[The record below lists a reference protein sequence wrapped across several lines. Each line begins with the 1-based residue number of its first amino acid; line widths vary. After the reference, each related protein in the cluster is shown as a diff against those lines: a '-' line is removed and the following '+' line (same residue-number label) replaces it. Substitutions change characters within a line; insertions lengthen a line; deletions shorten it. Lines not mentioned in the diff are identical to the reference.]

1 MTNSSGT
8 TKSSGAILD
17 GAAAPGGASPTDGAS
32 NLDSRQAGPEGAA
45 SMDGRSTAWVDRI
58 LKEFPVDLARLWI
71 VADPDD
77 VLLDEQVLSGLRER
91 GFEVL
96 PFEDSVAFRA
106 EYEERYRAAWDRGE
120 PGPSR
125 ALILHLPGT
134 TNPPGANLDS
144 RQAGPAGAAPMDG
157 CRSVSDLPWDYVR
170 QARKLGLS
178 LAELFPKLS
187 YAVVRQLGSEMLP
200 SLFEAQAR
208 HAHQSL
214 GEAATKEFV
223 LTHIFRISPHLITRP
238 EDFWRE
244 LLRLHYREAA
254 LPPVL
259 AQHMG
264 QVVGEHNALRTPSM
278 AAAPDGAA
286 VPASQFA
293 PGELVKG
300 IPIAEL
306 FANKSITL
314 RVVQE
319 AWFRYLTKLGVTG
332 TRTGEPTPPD
342 YVAKLD
348 LPFDHHDVRV
358 IVDSMFLDGTL
369 HPLVVQGVPAT
380 LPEWA
385 KAGVVQDPASMRNLV
400 LEGIKSLKAE
410 VPTIQS
416 PHRDW
421 THFSRRLGEVISRF
435 HGLDAARAESIKD
448 AMRELV
454 ISADDQ
460 LREWVGKHYA
470 DLPSLPAAKGP
481 IMVHH
486 VPRYLAMRRGNGEEK
501 IALVVFDGLAVDQ
514 WIQIRES
521 VINRSQRLMFDENA
535 CFAWLPTLTSVS
547 RQALFSAL
555 RPREFA
561 DSIESTS
568 QEPAQWTRFW
578 QDHGLRANEVL
589 YRKSIKRTDDLP
601 ALEAALTNPAMK
613 VAGLVVDTVDEIIH
627 GAVLGKRGI
636 AAQIAS
642 WCESGFVDRLFS
654 MLLDNGFHV
663 YLTADHG
670 NVEAVGIGR
679 PNQGV
684 ASELRGERVRTY
696 RSEAVI
702 AETAA
707 ANPESFRL
715 DVAGLP
721 ANFMPL
727 FAGGRGA
734 FVPKETQVVVH
745 GGISVEELIVPF
757 VKVSYVTNLPGADLD
772 SRQAGPEGA
781 ASRDGGR
788 N

>member
-1 MTNSSGT
+1 M
-8 TKSSGAILD
+8 
-17 GAAAPGGASPTDGAS
+17 
-32 NLDSRQAGPEGAA
+32 
-45 SMDGRSTAWVDRI
+45 TAWIDRI
-58 LKEFPVDLARLWI
+58 LKEFPDDLARLWI

-77 VLLDEQVLSGLRER
+77 MLLDQQVLSGLRER
-91 GFEVL
+91 SFEVL
-96 PFEDSVAFRA
+96 PFEDSIAFRA
-106 EYEERYRAAWDRGE
+106 EYEERYRVAWDRGE

-134 TNPPGANLDS
+134 N
-144 RQAGPAGAAPMDG
+144 
-157 CRSVSDLPWDYVR
+157 VSDLPWDYLR
-170 QARKLGLS
+170 QARKLSLS

-259 AQHMG
+259 AQHVG
-264 QVVGEHNALRTPSM
+264 QVVGEHNA
-278 AAAPDGAA
+278 
-286 VPASQFA
+286 F
-293 PGELVKG
+293 KG
-300 IPIAEL
+300 IPIVEL
-306 FANKSITL
+306 LANKGITL

-319 AWFRYLTKLGVTG
+319 AWFRYLTKLGITG
-332 TRTGEPTPPD
+332 VRTDEPTPPD
-342 YVAKLD
+342 YVAKID

-369 HPLVVQGVPAT
+369 HPLVVQGVPAN
-380 LPEWA
+380 LPEWT

-400 LEGIKSLKAE
+400 LEGIKSLNEE
-410 VPTIQS
+410 VPTIES
-416 PHRDW
+416 AHRDW

-448 AMRELV
+448 AMRDLV
-454 ISADDQ
+454 NSADDR
-460 LREWVGKHYA
+460 LRDWVGKHYA

-501 IALVVFDGLAVDQ
+501 VALVVFDGLAVDQ
-514 WIQIRES
+514 WIQIRETLIS
-521 VINRSQRLMFDENA
+521 RSQQLMFDENA

-547 RQALFSAL
+547 RQALFSGM

-568 QEPAQWTRFW
+568 QEPMQWRRFW

-601 ALEAALTNPAMK
+601 ALEAALTNPTVK
-613 VAGLVVDTVDEIIH
+613 VAGLVVDTVDDIIH
-627 GAVLGKRGI
+627 GAVLGKR
-636 AAQIAS
+636 ATVAQIAS

-670 NVEAVGIGR
+670 NVDAVGIGR

-696 RSEAVI
+696 RSENLIV
-702 AETAA
+702 ETETTI
-707 ANPESFRL
+707 PETFRL
-715 DVAGLP
+715 DIAGLP

-734 FVPKETQVVVH
+734 FVSKDDQVVVH

-757 VKVSYVTNLPGADLD
+757 VKVSYVH
-772 SRQAGPEGA
+772 
-781 ASRDGGR
+781 
-788 N
+788 

>member
-1 MTNSSGT
+1 M
-8 TKSSGAILD
+8 
-17 GAAAPGGASPTDGAS
+17 
-32 NLDSRQAGPEGAA
+32 
-45 SMDGRSTAWVDRI
+45 TAWVDRI

-77 VLLDEQVLSGLRER
+77 VLLDEQVLSGLREH

-96 PFEDSVAFRA
+96 PFEDSIAFRA

-125 ALILHLPGT
+125 ALILHLRGM
-134 TNPPGANLDS
+134 NVA
-144 RQAGPAGAAPMDG
+144 
-157 CRSVSDLPWDYVR
+157 DLPWDYLR
-170 QARKLGLS
+170 QARKLSLS
-178 LAELFPKLS
+178 LAELFPRLS
-187 YAVVRQLGSEMLP
+187 YTVVRQLGSEMLP
-200 SLFEAQAR
+200 ALFEAQAR

-223 LTHIFRISPHLITRP
+223 LTHIFRISPHLITRS

-259 AQHMG
+259 AQHVE
-264 QVVGEHNALRTPSM
+264 QVVGEHNA
-278 AAAPDGAA
+278 
-286 VPASQFA
+286 F
-293 PGELVKG
+293 KG
-300 IPIAEL
+300 IPIADL
-306 FANKSITL
+306 FAHKSLTL

-369 HPLVVQGVPAT
+369 HPLMVQGVPAT

-400 LEGIKSLKAE
+400 FEGIKSLKVE
-410 VPTIQS
+410 VPTIES

-421 THFSRRLGEVISRF
+421 THFSRRIGEVISRF
-435 HGLDAARAESIKD
+435 HGLDAARAESLKD
-448 AMRELV
+448 EMRGLV
-454 ISADDQ
+454 SDADSRLQ
-460 LREWVGKHYA
+460 EWVETHYA

-481 IMVHH
+481 VMVHH
-486 VPRYLAMRRGNGEEK
+486 VPRYLAMRRASGEEK

-514 WIQIRES
+514 WTQIRECI
-521 VINRSQRLMFDENA
+521 VHRAPRLMFDENA

-547 RQALFSAL
+547 RQALFSGL

-561 DSIESTS
+561 DSIETTS
-568 QEPAQWTRFW
+568 KEPQHWTRFW

-589 YRKSIKRTDDLP
+589 YRKSLKRTDDLP
-601 ALEAALTNPAMK
+601 ELESLLSSPSVK
-613 VAGLVVDTVDEIIH
+613 IAGLVVDTVDEIIH
-627 GAVLGKRGI
+627 GAVLGKRGV
-636 AAQIAS
+636 AAQIGS
-642 WCESGFVDRLFS
+642 WCDSGFVDRLFA
-654 MLLDNGFHV
+654 MLLENGFHV

-670 NVEAVGIGR
+670 NAEAVGIGR

-684 ASELRGERVRTY
+684 ASELRGERVRIY
-696 RSEAVI
+696 RSEALI

-707 ANPESFRL
+707 ANPDTFRL

-734 FVPKETQVVVH
+734 FVPKGDQVVVH
-745 GGISVEELIVPF
+745 GGMSMEELIVPF
-757 VKVSYVTNLPGADLD
+757 VRVSYVN
-772 SRQAGPEGA
+772 
-781 ASRDGGR
+781 
-788 N
+788 

>member
-1 MTNSSGT
+1 
-8 TKSSGAILD
+8 
-17 GAAAPGGASPTDGAS
+17 
-32 NLDSRQAGPEGAA
+32 LDSRQAVPEGAA
-45 SMDGRSTAWVDRI
+45 SRDRRSTAWVDRV
-58 LKEFPVDLARLWI
+58 LKEFPADLARLWI
-71 VADPDD
+71 VADPDH
-77 VLLDEQVLSGLRER
+77 VLLQGQVLSGLRER

-96 PFEDSVAFRA
+96 PFEDSIAFRA
-106 EYEERYRAAWDRGE
+106 EYEERYRAAWDRGDI
-120 PGPSR
+120 GPSR
-125 ALILHLPGT
+125 ALILHLRD
-134 TNPPGANLDS
+134 TNVG
-144 RQAGPAGAAPMDG
+144 
-157 CRSVSDLPWDYVR
+157 DLPWDYLR
-170 QARKLGLS
+170 QARTLSLS
-178 LAELFPKLS
+178 LAELLPRLR
-187 YAVVRQLGSEMLP
+187 YAVVSQLDSEMLP
-200 SLFEAQAR
+200 ALFEAQER
-208 HAHQSL
+208 YAHQPL

-223 LTHIFRISPHLITRP
+223 LMHLFRISPHLITRP

-244 LLRLHYREAA
+244 LLRLHYRDSA

-259 AQHMG
+259 AQHVG
-264 QVVGEHNALRTPSM
+264 QVLGEHSDFNGM
-278 AAAPDGAA
+278 
-286 VPASQFA
+286 
-293 PGELVKG
+293 
-300 IPIAEL
+300 PIAEL
-306 FANKSITL
+306 FAHKSLTL

-319 AWFRYLTKLGVTG
+319 AWFRYLAKLGVTG
-332 TRTGEPTPPD
+332 TRAGEPSPPD
-342 YVAKLD
+342 YVAKID

-369 HPLVVQGVPAT
+369 HPLVVQNVPAT

-385 KAGVVQDPASMRNLV
+385 KAGVVQDPGSMRSLV
-400 LEGIKSLKAE
+400 LEGIERLKADM
-410 VPTIQS
+410 PTIES

-435 HGLDAARAESIKD
+435 HGLDAARAESIKE
-448 AMRELV
+448 AMRDLL
-454 ISADDQ
+454 ISADDR

-514 WIQIRES
+514 WAQIRES
-521 VINRSQRLMFDENA
+521 VIRRSQRLVFEENA

-547 RQALFSAL
+547 RQALFSGL

-561 DSIESTS
+561 DSIESTL
-568 QEPAQWTRFW
+568 QESAQWTRFW
-578 QDHGLRANEVL
+578 QDHHLPANEVL

-601 ALEAALTNPAMK
+601 ALEAALTNPALK

-654 MLLDNGFHV
+654 LLLDKGFHV
-663 YLTADHG
+663 YLTSDHG
-670 NVEAVGIGR
+670 NVEAAGIGR
-679 PNQGV
+679 LSQGV
-684 ASELRGERVRTY
+684 ASELRGERVRIY
-696 RSEAVI
+696 RREAVI

-707 ANPESFRL
+707 ANPETFRV

-721 ANFMPL
+721 ASFMPL

-734 FVPKETQVVVH
+734 FVPKDAQVVVH

-757 VKVSYVTNLPGADLD
+757 VKVSYVN
-772 SRQAGPEGA
+772 
-781 ASRDGGR
+781 
-788 N
+788 

>member
-1 MTNSSGT
+1 M
-8 TKSSGAILD
+8 
-17 GAAAPGGASPTDGAS
+17 
-32 NLDSRQAGPEGAA
+32 
-45 SMDGRSTAWVDRI
+45 TAWVDRI
-58 LKEFPVDLARLWI
+58 LKEFPADLARLWI

-96 PFEDSVAFRA
+96 PFEDSIAFRA
-106 EYEERYRAAWDRGE
+106 EHEERYRAAWDRGE

-125 ALILHLPGT
+125 ALILHLR
-134 TNPPGANLDS
+134 GANV
-144 RQAGPAGAAPMDG
+144 A
-157 CRSVSDLPWDYVR
+157 DLPWDYLR
-170 QARKLGLS
+170 QARKLSLS
-178 LAELFPKLS
+178 LVELFPKLS

-214 GEAATKEFV
+214 GETATKEFV

-244 LLRLHYREAA
+244 LLRLHYREAV

-259 AQHMG
+259 AQHVG
-264 QVVGEHNALRTPSM
+264 QVLSERTI
-278 AAAPDGAA
+278 
-286 VPASQFA
+286 F
-293 PGELVKG
+293 KG
-300 IPIAEL
+300 IPVAEL
-306 FANKSITL
+306 FMQKSLTL
-314 RVVQE
+314 RLVQD
-319 AWFRYLTKLGVTG
+319 AWYRYLTKLGLTG
-332 TRTGEPTPPD
+332 TRTREPVSPD
-342 YVAKLD
+342 YLPQAD
-348 LPFDHHDVRV
+348 IPFDHHDVRV

-380 LPEWA
+380 LPEWV
-385 KAGVVQDPASMRNLV
+385 KAGVLQDPASMRNLV
-400 LEGIKSLKAE
+400 LDGIKSLKPE
-410 VPTIQS
+410 VPTIES

-421 THFSRRLGEVISRF
+421 THFSRRLGEIISRF
-435 HGLDAARAESIKD
+435 HGLDADRAESIKE
-448 AMRELV
+448 AMRDLV

-514 WIQIRES
+514 WIQIRET

-547 RQALFSAL
+547 RQALFSGL

-568 QEPAQWTRFW
+568 QEPAKWTRFW
-578 QDHGLRANEVL
+578 QDHGLRANEVV
-589 YRKSIKRTDDLP
+589 YRKSIRRTDDLL
-601 ALEAALTNPAMK
+601 ALEAALTNPAVK

-627 GAVLGKRGI
+627 GAVLGKRSI

-679 PNQGV
+679 PNQGL
-684 ASELRGERVRTY
+684 ASELRGERVRIY
-696 RSEAVI
+696 RSEALI

-707 ANPESFRL
+707 ANPETFRL

-721 ANFMPL
+721 ASFIPL

-734 FVPKETQVVVH
+734 FVPKDDQVVVH
-745 GGISVEELIVPF
+745 GGVSVEELIVPF
-757 VKVSYVTNLPGADLD
+757 VKVSYAN
-772 SRQAGPEGA
+772 
-781 ASRDGGR
+781 
-788 N
+788 

>member
-1 MTNSSGT
+1 M
-8 TKSSGAILD
+8 
-17 GAAAPGGASPTDGAS
+17 
-32 NLDSRQAGPEGAA
+32 
-45 SMDGRSTAWVDRI
+45 TAWVDRI

-77 VLLDEQVLSGLRER
+77 VLLQSQVLSGLRER

-96 PFEDSVAFRA
+96 PFEDSITFRA

-134 TNPPGANLDS
+134 N
-144 RQAGPAGAAPMDG
+144 
-157 CRSVSDLPWDYVR
+157 VSDLPWDYLR
-170 QARKLGLS
+170 QARKLSLS

-200 SLFEAQAR
+200 ALFEAQAR

-254 LPPVL
+254 LPLVL

-264 QVVGEHNALRTPSM
+264 QVVGEHNA
-278 AAAPDGAA
+278 
-286 VPASQFA
+286 F
-293 PGELVKG
+293 KG
-300 IPIAEL
+300 MPIAEL
-306 FANKSITL
+306 FAHKSITL

-400 LEGIKSLKAE
+400 CDGIKSLKAE
-410 VPTIQS
+410 VPTIDS
-416 PHRDW
+416 LHRDW

-435 HGLDAARAESIKD
+435 HGLDAAGAESIKD
-448 AMRELV
+448 AMRDLV
-454 ISADDQ
+454 ISADDR

-470 DLPSLPAAKGP
+470 DLPSLPAFTRP

-486 VPRYLAMRRGNGEEK
+486 MPRYLAMRRSSGEEK

-547 RQALFSAL
+547 RQALFSGL

-601 ALEAALTNPAMK
+601 ALEAALTNPAVK

-654 MLLDNGFHV
+654 LLLDNGFHV
-663 YLTADHG
+663 YLTSDHG
-670 NVEAVGIGR
+670 NVDGVGIGR

-707 ANPESFRL
+707 AYPETFRL

-757 VKVSYVTNLPGADLD
+757 VKVSYVTNPPGADLD

-781 ASRDGGR
+781 ASRNGGR

>member
-1 MTNSSGT
+1 M
-8 TKSSGAILD
+8 
-17 GAAAPGGASPTDGAS
+17 
-32 NLDSRQAGPEGAA
+32 
-45 SMDGRSTAWVDRI
+45 TAWVDRI
-58 LKEFPVDLARLWI
+58 LKEFPADLARLWI

-96 PFEDSVAFRA
+96 PFEDSIAFRA

-134 TNPPGANLDS
+134 NVG
-144 RQAGPAGAAPMDG
+144 
-157 CRSVSDLPWDYVR
+157 DLPWDYLR
-170 QARKLGLS
+170 QARRLSLS

-223 LTHIFRISPHLITRP
+223 LTNIFRINPHLITRP

-244 LLRLHYREAA
+244 LLGLHYREAL

-259 AQHMG
+259 AEH
-264 QVVGEHNALRTPSM
+264 VEHVLGERSI
-278 AAAPDGAA
+278 
-286 VPASQFA
+286 F
-293 PGELVKG
+293 KG
-300 IPIAEL
+300 IPVADL
-306 FANKSITL
+306 FLQKSLAL
-314 RVVQE
+314 RVVQD
-319 AWFRYLTKLGVTG
+319 AWYRYLTKLGLTG
-332 TRTGEPTPPD
+332 TRTGEPAPPE
-342 YVAKLD
+342 YVPKLD
-348 LPFDHHDVRV
+348 IPFDHHDVRV

-369 HPLVVQGVPAT
+369 HPLAIQGAPVN

-400 LEGIKSLKAE
+400 LEGIKNLADELPNAAS
-410 VPTIQS
+410 S
-416 PHRDW
+416 YRDW
-421 THFSRRLGEVISRF
+421 THFSRRIGEVISRF
-435 HGLDAARAESIKD
+435 HSLDAAQAESLKD
-448 AMRELV
+448 ELRGLV
-454 ISADDQ
+454 SVADSRLQ
-460 LREWVGKHYA
+460 EWVEARYA

-481 IMVHH
+481 VMVHH
-486 VPRYLAMRRGNGEEK
+486 VPRYLAMRRASGEEK
-501 IALVVFDGLAVDQ
+501 IALVVLDGLAVDQ
-514 WIQIRES
+514 WTQIRECI
-521 VINRSQRLMFDENA
+521 VHRAPRLMFDENA

-547 RQALFSAL
+547 RQALFSGL

-561 DSIESTS
+561 DSIETTS
-568 QEPAQWTRFW
+568 KEPQHWTRFW

-589 YRKSIKRTDDLP
+589 YRKSIKRTDDIP
-601 ALEAALTNPAMK
+601 ALEAALSNPAVK

-663 YLTADHG
+663 YWTSDHG

-684 ASELRGERVRTY
+684 ASELRGERVRIY

-707 ANPESFRL
+707 AYPETFRL

-734 FVPKETQVVVH
+734 FVPKDDQAVVH

-757 VKVSYVTNLPGADLD
+757 VKVSYVTNPSGADLD
-772 SRQAGPEGA
+772 SRQVGPEGA

>member
-1 MTNSSGT
+1 M
-8 TKSSGAILD
+8 
-17 GAAAPGGASPTDGAS
+17 
-32 NLDSRQAGPEGAA
+32 
-45 SMDGRSTAWVDRI
+45 TAWVDRI
-58 LKEFPVDLARLWI
+58 LKEFPADLARLWI

-96 PFEDSVAFRA
+96 PFEDSIAFRA
-106 EYEERYRAAWDRGE
+106 EYEERYRAAWDQGE
-120 PGPSR
+120 PVPSR
-125 ALILHLPGT
+125 ALILHLRGT
-134 TNPPGANLDS
+134 NVG
-144 RQAGPAGAAPMDG
+144 
-157 CRSVSDLPWDYVR
+157 DLPWDYLR
-170 QARKLGLS
+170 QARKLSLS

-187 YAVVRQLGSEMLP
+187 YTVVRQLGSEMLP

-223 LTHIFRISPHLITRP
+223 LTHIFRISPHLITRA

-264 QVVGEHNALRTPSM
+264 HVLGERTI
-278 AAAPDGAA
+278 
-286 VPASQFA
+286 F
-293 PGELVKG
+293 KG
-300 IPIAEL
+300 IPVAEL
-306 FANKSITL
+306 FSQKSLTL
-314 RVVQE
+314 RLVQD
-319 AWFRYLTKLGVTG
+319 AWYRYLTKLGLTG
-332 TRTGEPTPPD
+332 TRTGEPVPPD
-342 YVAKLD
+342 YVPQAD
-348 LPFDHHDVRV
+348 IPFDHHDVRV

-385 KAGVVQDPASMRNLV
+385 KAGVLQDPASMRNLV

-410 VPTIQS
+410 VPTIES

-435 HGLDAARAESIKD
+435 HGLDTAWAESIKD
-448 AMRELV
+448 AMRDLV

-486 VPRYLAMRRGNGEEK
+486 VPRYLAMRRGNGEAK
-501 IALVVFDGLAVDQ
+501 VALVVFDGLAVDQ
-514 WIQIRES
+514 WIQIRET
-521 VINRSQRLMFDENA
+521 VINRSQRLMFDESA

-547 RQALFSAL
+547 RQALFSGL

-601 ALEAALTNPAMK
+601 ALGAALSNPTVK

-636 AAQIAS
+636 AAQIAN

-654 MLLDNGFHV
+654 LLLDNGFHV
-663 YLTADHG
+663 YLTSDHG

-679 PNQGV
+679 PNEGV
-684 ASELRGERVRTY
+684 ASELRGERVRIY
-696 RSEAVI
+696 RSEALI

-707 ANPESFRL
+707 ANPKTFRL

-721 ANFMPL
+721 ASFMPL

-734 FVPKETQVVVH
+734 FVPKDDQVVVH
-745 GGISVEELIVPF
+745 GGVSVEELIVPF
-757 VKVSYVTNLPGADLD
+757 VKVSYAN
-772 SRQAGPEGA
+772 
-781 ASRDGGR
+781 
-788 N
+788 

>member
-1 MTNSSGT
+1 M
-8 TKSSGAILD
+8 
-17 GAAAPGGASPTDGAS
+17 
-32 NLDSRQAGPEGAA
+32 
-45 SMDGRSTAWVDRI
+45 TAWVDRI

-77 VLLDEQVLSGLRER
+77 VLLDEQVLSGLREH

-96 PFEDSVAFRA
+96 PFEDSIAFRA

-125 ALILHLPGT
+125 ALILHLRGI
-134 TNPPGANLDS
+134 NVA
-144 RQAGPAGAAPMDG
+144 
-157 CRSVSDLPWDYVR
+157 DLPWDYLR
-170 QARKLGLS
+170 QARKLSLS
-178 LAELFPKLS
+178 LAELFPRLS
-187 YAVVRQLGSEMLP
+187 YTVVRQLGSEMLP
-200 SLFEAQAR
+200 ALFEAQAR

-223 LTHIFRISPHLITRP
+223 LTHIFRISPHLITRS

-259 AQHMG
+259 AQHVE
-264 QVVGEHNALRTPSM
+264 QVVGGHNA
-278 AAAPDGAA
+278 
-286 VPASQFA
+286 F
-293 PGELVKG
+293 KG
-300 IPIAEL
+300 IPIADL
-306 FANKSITL
+306 FAHKSLTL

-400 LEGIKSLKAE
+400 FEGIKSLKAE
-410 VPTIQS
+410 VPTIES

-435 HGLDAARAESIKD
+435 HRLDAARAESIKD
-448 AMRELV
+448 AMRDLA
-454 ISADDQ
+454 ISADDR

-486 VPRYLAMRRGNGEEK
+486 VPRYLAMRRGNGEKK

-514 WIQIRES
+514 WILIRETVVS
-521 VINRSQRLMFDENA
+521 RSQRLMFDESA

-547 RQALFSAL
+547 RQALFSGL

-589 YRKSIKRTDDLP
+589 YRRSIKRTDDLP
-601 ALEAALTNPAMK
+601 ALEAALTHPSLK

-679 PNQGV
+679 PNEGV
-684 ASELRGERVRTY
+684 ASELRGERVRIY
-696 RSEAVI
+696 RSEALI

-707 ANPESFRL
+707 ANPKTFRL

-721 ANFMPL
+721 AGFMPL

-734 FVPKETQVVVH
+734 FVPKDDQVVVH
-745 GGISVEELIVPF
+745 GGVSVEELIVPF
-757 VKVSYVTNLPGADLD
+757 VKVSYAN
-772 SRQAGPEGA
+772 
-781 ASRDGGR
+781 
-788 N
+788 

>member
-1 MTNSSGT
+1 MTT
-8 TKSSGAILD
+8 
-17 GAAAPGGASPTDGAS
+17 
-32 NLDSRQAGPEGAA
+32 
-45 SMDGRSTAWVDRI
+45 WVDRI
-58 LKEFPVDLARLWI
+58 LKDFPVDLARLWI

-77 VLLDEQVLSGLRER
+77 VLLQSRVLSGLRER
-91 GFEVL
+91 GFELL
-96 PFEDSVAFRA
+96 PFEDGIAFRA
-106 EYEERYRAAWDRGE
+106 EYEERYRAAWGRGE
-120 PGPSR
+120 SGPSR

-134 TNPPGANLDS
+134 G
-144 RQAGPAGAAPMDG
+144 
-157 CRSVSDLPWDYVR
+157 VSDLPWDYLR
-170 QARKLGLS
+170 QARKLSLS

-187 YAVVRQLGSEMLP
+187 YAVVKQLGSELLP

-259 AQHMG
+259 AQHVG
-264 QVVGEHNALRTPSM
+264 HVVGEHNAFNGM
-278 AAAPDGAA
+278 
-286 VPASQFA
+286 
-293 PGELVKG
+293 
-300 IPIAEL
+300 PIAEL
-306 FANKSITL
+306 FAHKSLTL

-319 AWFRYLTKLGVTG
+319 AWFRYLAKLGVTG
-332 TRTGEPTPPD
+332 IRTGEPMPPD

-348 LPFDHHDVRV
+348 LPFDHPDVRV
-358 IVDSMFLDGTL
+358 IVDSMFLDGAL
-369 HPLVVQGVPAT
+369 HPLAVQGVPAT

-385 KAGVVQDPASMRNLV
+385 KAGVVQDPASMQNLV

-410 VPTIQS
+410 VPADESQ
-416 PHRDW
+416 HRDW

-448 AMRELV
+448 AMRDLV
-454 ISADDQ
+454 ICADDR

-470 DLPSLPAAKGP
+470 DLPSLPAANGP
-481 IMVHH
+481 VMVHH

-514 WIQIRES
+514 WIRIRES
-521 VINRSQRLMFDENA
+521 VISRSQRLMFDENA

-547 RQALFSAL
+547 RQALFSGL
-555 RPREFA
+555 RPHEFA
-561 DSIESTS
+561 DGIESTS

-589 YRKSIKRTDDLP
+589 YRKSIKRTDDLS
-601 ALEAALTNPAMK
+601 ALEAALSNPAVK

-636 AAQIAS
+636 AAQIAN

-707 ANPESFRL
+707 ANPETFRL

-734 FVPKETQVVVH
+734 FVPKESQVVVH

-757 VKVSYVTNLPGADLD
+757 VKVSYVMNLSETNLG
-772 SRQAGPEGA
+772 SRPAGPEGA
-781 ASRDGGR
+781 TSRNGGH